1 MGDWFR
7 SIPSNDG
14 VVDVGVTI
22 DNILRLVLVIYY
34 LQREWAGKRVG
45 NFHESPSSESEVT

>member
-22 DNILRLVLVIYY
+22 DNILRLVLVIQY

-45 NFHESPSSESEVT
+45 NFLESFI